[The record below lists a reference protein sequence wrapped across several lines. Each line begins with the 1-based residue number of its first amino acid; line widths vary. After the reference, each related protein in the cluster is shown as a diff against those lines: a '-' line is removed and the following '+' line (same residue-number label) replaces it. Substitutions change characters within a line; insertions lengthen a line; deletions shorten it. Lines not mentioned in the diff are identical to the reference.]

1 MKCNMIKNLLKNGT
15 IESRL
20 SFDKVLEIAMIDG
33 CGIASGELLFDGI
46 SFKDKAI

>member
-1 MKCNMIKNLLKNGT
+1 MCHMIKNCT
-15 IESRL
+15 IKPKL
-20 SFDKVLEIAMIDG
+20 NLDKVFEVALMNG